1 MGKFDTKRLDKVEA
15 PPRYRVDATVET
27 HDEEKGK
34 GQERHEEDEYSASS
48 GVKGWQKYHTD
59 AKNRKALKLRSR
71 DIAKIFF
78 NPVSLQRGL
87 VIIDT
92 DLVLVNRQILANAHL
107 FSTHIDTYWKLKKFK
122 EKQEIPAED
131 LLKEEYIEVS
141 VLQKGR
147 VVRTE
152 RATDA
157 DTRLE
162 TQTNK
167 KITKRKAPWLLLDP
181 ETDKINWIPITILLG
196 VAIALIIVM
205 LVIW

>member
-34 GQERHEEDEYSASS
+34 GREHHEEDEYSASS

-59 AKNRKALKLRSR
+59 AKNRRALKLRSR
-71 DIAKIFF
+71 DIAKIIF
-78 NPVSLQRGL
+78 NRVSLQRGL

-92 DLVLVNRQILANAHL
+92 DLVLINHQILRNAHL
-107 FSTHIDTYWKLKKFK
+107 FSTHIDAYWKLKKLK
-122 EKQEIPAED
+122 EKQEIPTED

-141 VLQKGR
+141 VLQQGR

-152 RATDA
+152 KAKGADAHFETPTD
-157 DTRLE
+157 
-162 TQTNK
+162 K
-167 KITKRKAPWLLLDP
+167 KIAKRKAPWLLLDP
-181 ETDKINWIPITILLG
+181 ETDKINWIPIAILLG